1 MTTLAEIN
9 QTLQQQLSLM
19 AEQGKS
25 IERTSNSIE
34 SVKKTIAS
42 VLLQQKSD
50 RLQAVEDKREL
61 QKKEK
66 TSDMPSGFLAGL
78 GKGTGVSWFGD
89 LIGGVFGS
97 LLGKGGSLLGMLTG
111 AIGLAAG
118 KLLVWTAIGTL
129 IANFFG
135 DEIKAFVEKFKEW
148 TGIDIIAELEKTGYK
163 EEILFAATTAI
174 GALTLGFTKLIAKL
188 SARAVLALGTAG
200 LGMLGFGSKTPPTAN
215 PTAKAQQPT
224 QPAKAQQPTQPAKAQ
239 QPTQPA
245 KAQQPTAKSPV
256 RPGQATSGQLP
267 KGFSLNKAGKVIRS
281 GTGQFATTDE
291 VVKAI
296 ELAGK
301 GTKYLKLLK
310 FLGAAGTVTE
320 SLIDPAL
327 AIYND
332 APESEVRKQL
342 VGSLGSIGGA
352 ALGGALGVAGVT
364 AIPGVG
370 QTGIANILGGV
381 AGAVVG
387 SLSGEWL
394 VEELADFLMGTN
406 VNTKPLPGMEGGAP
420 NRMTAN
426 RMARE
431 AAKETA
437 TASAASIPRTAE
449 ELNAAA
455 NEFAGYE
462 PLAIPL
468 STPNLSVPSIVA
480 VPSASNVASPVNVS
494 RGDNP
499 YVRMASGLIDPVTL
513 QGRINAFDQYG
524 VDRDRL
530 RTSPAERGIYPSVTQ
545 TGAAMT
551 QAAANA
557 KISAIINNTPVIN
570 NITNN
575 NGGGGATSIMTVPVA
590 TADTSDRRDIIRRY
604 GR

>member
-9 QTLQQQLSLM
+9 QTLQQQLGVMS
-19 AEQGKS
+19 EQGKS

-66 TSDMPSGFLAGL
+66 TSAMPSGFLAGL
-78 GKGTGVSWFGD
+78 GKGIGVSWLGD

-135 DEIKAFVEKFKEW
+135 DEIKAFVEKFKEF
-148 TGIDIIAELEKTGYK
+148 TGIDLNAELEKTGYK
-163 EEILFAATTAI
+163 EEILFAATTAL

-188 SARAVLALGTAG
+188 SARAVLTLGSAG
-200 LGMLGFGSKTPPTAN
+200 LGMLGLGKPDAPKTTKATKASTGGRARSTTGS
-215 PTAKAQQPT
+215 TAKPI
-224 QPAKAQQPTQPAKAQ
+224 PK
-239 QPTQPA
+239 
-245 KAQQPTAKSPV
+245 PTAKSPI

-267 KGFSLNKAGKVIRS
+267 KGFSLNKAGRVIRS

-291 VVKAI
+291 VLKAI
-296 ELAGK
+296 ESAGK
-301 GTKYLKLLK
+301 GAKYLKLIK

-387 SLSGEWL
+387 SVSGEWL

-437 TASAASIPRTAE
+437 TASVASIPRTAE

-462 PLAIPL
+462 PLTIPPATPAL
-468 STPNLSVPSIVA
+468 SAPSIAA
-480 VPSASNVASPVNVS
+480 VPSAPNIAPAPSMTGS
-494 RGDNP
+494 
-499 YVRMASGLIDPVTL
+499 TL
-513 QGRINAFDQYG
+513 TR
-524 VDRDRL
+524 
-530 RTSPAERGIYPSVTQ
+530 
-545 TGAAMT
+545 
-551 QAAANA
+551 AAANA
-557 KISAIINNTPVIN
+557 RISAIINNTPVVT

-575 NGGGGATSIMTVPVA
+575 NGGGGNTSVMTVPVG
-590 TADTSDRRDIIRRY
+590 TTDVSDRRDTIRRY